1 MKCIPPASIC
11 CYCSC
16 FSCFALHGFTLHCH
30 QQFYTTLL
38 YSTSSF
44 NAIPEDRLGCPRWHI
59 SGSERFSN
67 ASSAAF
73 QPFHVFSMTKSPQGG
88 LPYFISILW
97 MGWGGFYL
105 NTFIYKS
112 KEYVWRSNT
121 LLLDYKY
128 TYLIFVIFGLQAT
141 ALFRPEKVRTKMRNV
156 ATNIA

>member
-11 CYCSC
+11 CYCLC

-30 QQFYTTLL
+30 QQFFTTLL

-44 NAIPEDRLGCPRWHI
+44 NAMPGDRLGCTRRHI

-105 NTFIYKS
+105 NTIVYKS
-112 KEYVWRSNT
+112 KEYVCRSKHTPIRNT
-121 LLLDYKY
+121 H
-128 TYLIFVIFGLQAT
+128 TSYLSILVYRPPHYFGLLKCAKS
-141 ALFRPEKVRTKMRNV
+141 AWRR
-156 ATNIA
+156 